1 MILDWGQGFV
11 LVGLLFVLLVVSL
24 LVISVSIFTG
34 VGVLLCFD
42 VSALQ
47 KIYGQMTLL
56 RKL

>member
-34 VGVLLCFD
+34 VGVLLCF
-42 VSALQ
+42 
-47 KIYGQMTLL
+47 
-56 RKL
+56 